1 VDMEYSLGIEDP
13 GNNTVSLNCVDLQ
26 LHSGN
31 ILVNGDIP
39 LLSST
44 DKVHGFVVVS
54 AYDFVEVEELDDTSR
69 GEGGFGHTGK

>member
-1 VDMEYSLGIEDP
+1 MYEEARTYEVDMGYSLEIEDP
-13 GNNTVSLNCVDLQ
+13 GNNIVSLNCVDLQ

-44 DKVHGFVVVS
+44 DKVHGFEAEDLRS
-54 AYDFVEVEELDDTSR
+54 
-69 GEGGFGHTGK
+69 